1 MILLLLD
8 RLPRLLANDTAAVL
22 GSVAGVIISSF
33 CRGDCIS
40 PLLCCPT
47 ATDSATQRHHV
58 SLSLPLPDDIQ
69 RRVWVHAPHQ
79 LTTPNGLLALNALVT
94 KIQWILGFISL
105 ILIVTTS
112 NIRTH
117 QHLHPL
123 LH

>member
-8 RLPRLLANDTAAVL
+8 RLPRLLADDKAADL

-58 SLSLPLPDDIQ
+58 SLSLLLPGDIQ
-69 RRVWVHAPHQ
+69 SRV
-79 LTTPNGLLALNALVT
+79 
-94 KIQWILGFISL
+94 
-105 ILIVTTS
+105 
-112 NIRTH
+112 
-117 QHLHPL
+117 
-123 LH
+123 

>member
-1 MILLLLD
+1 MTLLLLD
-8 RLPRLLANDTAAVL
+8 RLPRLLADDTAAVL

-58 SLSLPLPDDIQ
+58 GLSLLLPCDIQ
-69 RRVWVHAPHQ
+69 SRVWVHALHQ
-79 LTTPNGLLALNALVT
+79 LITHNGFLTLNVLVT
-94 KIQWILGFISL
+94 KTQWILGFILL

-112 NIRTH
+112 NVRTH
-117 QHLHPL
+117 QHLHP
-123 LH
+123 